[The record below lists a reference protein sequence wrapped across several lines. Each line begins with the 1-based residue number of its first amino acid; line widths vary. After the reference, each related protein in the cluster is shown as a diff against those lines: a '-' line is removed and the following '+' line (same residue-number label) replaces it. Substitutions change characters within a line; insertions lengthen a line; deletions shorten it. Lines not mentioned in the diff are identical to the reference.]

1 MKDLTL
7 FIEKGK
13 RGYLIDGREYEI
25 VSLPGLAISINGN
38 FRYSDIELSIDGELH
53 TLRISEFLSIV
64 ATINDLC
71 LRDLEYP
78 KENIPLSR

>member
-13 RGYLIDGREYEI
+13 RGYLTDGRAYEI
-25 VSLPGLAISINGN
+25 VSLPGLAISLNGN
-38 FRYSDIELSIDGELH
+38 FRYSDVELSIDGELH

-71 LRDLEYP
+71 LRDLENE
-78 KENIPLSR
+78 KRLSPRL